1 MIECTLAPPIPNW
14 LCTETVYYELD
25 LFVKAISLPNLN
37 IYFVQLFTSDGQ
49 EGREYAWVLRS
60 DALEKVELTQE
71 EEELKVTI
79 AQKER
84 MERDHDAI
92 KAYYKVRILHFV
104 NSRAYSRNG
113 RMIWLPV
120 L

>member
-1 MIECTLAPPIPNW
+1 M
-14 LCTETVYYELD
+14 
-25 LFVKAISLPNLN
+25 
-37 IYFVQLFTSDGQ
+37 
-49 EGREYAWVLRS
+49 
-60 DALEKVELTQE
+60 
-71 EEELKVTI
+71 KVTI

-104 NSRAYSRNG
+104 NSRVYSRNG